1 MTISR
6 KAGDVMRIKE
16 GDTVLW
22 RFRRVYVVTLGDGE
36 ALVQAL
42 YGANRGWRMWAPNAE
57 LTFP

>member
-1 MTISR
+1 MTAMAI
-6 KAGDVMRIKE
+6 KA